1 MSGGPRWTAG
11 VLLILM
17 PTAVDLGG
25 ASILLLL
32 AGT

>member
-1 MSGGPRWTAG
+1 MSGEPRFTAG
-11 VLLILM
+11 AFLIVM

-32 AGT
+32 VGT

>member
-1 MSGGPRWTAG
+1 MRGGPRCTAG
-11 VLLILM
+11 ALLILM

-32 AGT
+32 VGT

>member
-1 MSGGPRWTAG
+1 MSGEPRRNAG

-32 AGT
+32 VGT

>member
-1 MSGGPRWTAG
+1 MSGEPRCTAG

-32 AGT
+32 VCT